1 MMTDS
6 PLKVWYE
13 ADGKLLRLRLNRAK
27 ANIIDAQMIAALDKE
42 FSDLA
47 ANPDTTTA
55 HAVLLDHDG
64 PHFSFGASVEEHL
77 PNQCAAM
84 LHALHGLIKKML
96 TCPAPILVAAS
107 GQCLGGGLE
116 VALAGNL
123 MFVSPHTSLGQPE
136 IKLAVFAPA
145 ASCLLPRLAGQ
156 QAAEDMLL
164 SGRSISG
171 NDAVRLGIAIS
182 ADEDPQ
188 AAALAYFEEHL
199 EGLSAST
206 LRFAISAARH
216 NFAKQ
221 VSADLDRVEALYLEG
236 LMNSA
241 DAVEGL
247 NAFVEKRQPQWSH
260 S

>member
-1 MMTDS
+1 MTEG
-6 PLKVWYE
+6 PLKIWRE
-13 ADGKLLRLRLNRAK
+13 KDGRLLRLRLNRAK
-27 ANIIDAQMIAALDKE
+27 ANIIDAEMIAALE
-42 FSDLA
+42 AAFSHVI
-47 ANPDTTTA
+47 ANPDV
-55 HAVLLDHDG
+55 HAVLLDHEG

-77 PNQCAAM
+77 PDQCVQM
-84 LHALHGLIKKML
+84 LKALHNLIKKML
-96 TCPAPILVAAS
+96 VCPAPILVAVG

-123 MFVSPHTSLGQPE
+123 MFVSPEASLGQPE

-171 NDAVRLGIAIS
+171 TEAVRLGIALK
-182 ADEDPQ
+182 ADADPG

-199 EGLSAST
+199 AGLSASS
-206 LRFAISAARH
+206 LRYALIAARQRFAEE
-216 NFAKQ
+216 
-221 VSADLDRVEALYLEG
+221 VSADLDRVEALYLNG
-236 LMNSA
+236 LMYSD

-247 NAFVEKRQPQWSH
+247 TAFMEKRTPRWSH
-260 S
+260 N